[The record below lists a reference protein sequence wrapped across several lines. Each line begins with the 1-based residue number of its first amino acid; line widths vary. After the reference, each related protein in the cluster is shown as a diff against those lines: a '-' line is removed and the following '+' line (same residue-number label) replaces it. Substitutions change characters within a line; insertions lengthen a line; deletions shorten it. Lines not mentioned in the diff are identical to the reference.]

1 MQTHRSRK
9 EAMFHTHSAGWL
21 AALLPLAAALGA
33 TSAAHA
39 LPMGSVDT
47 WMVMG
52 DGAARSSEVAANRA
66 LTPRD
71 ALGIVAG
78 RWRAE
83 PEAGGRAREFGG
95 LTYTRL
101 VQRWNLPHAQA
112 NLWFVG
118 AAGGLRAEGI
128 GGTRAMG
135 SVAVLADYETT
146 RVYFGAG
153 AKTMRS
159 SPAKQDTLYA
169 RAGFSFYEAEYDEI
183 QPWLIGEVKRQRDG
197 IAKTETAAWLRLIHK
212 RYFVELGADDEG
224 RARFNFMFN
233 FW

>member
-1 MQTHRSRK
+1 MRRLWIT
-9 EAMFHTHSAGWL
+9 AI
-21 AALLPLAAALGA
+21 A
-33 TSAAHA
+33 TLTASAAHA

-52 DGAARSSEVAANRA
+52 DFAARSSELAANRA

-71 ALGIVAG
+71 AVGVVAG

-118 AAGGLRAEGI
+118 AAGGLRAEGA
-128 GGTRAMG
+128 GSGTRPMG
-135 SVAVLADYETT
+135 AAAVMADYETT
-146 RVYFGAG
+146 RVYFGG
-153 AKTMRS
+153 TLKTMRS

-169 RAGFSFYEAEYDEI
+169 RAGFSFYEAEYNEI
-183 QPWLIGEVKRQRDG
+183 QPWLIGEAKRQRDG

>member
-1 MQTHRSRK
+1 MRW
-9 EAMFHTHSAGWL
+9 AAAAAWL
-21 AALLPLAAALGA
+21 AAG
-33 TSAAHA
+33 TAHA

-52 DGAARSSEVAANRA
+52 DFAARSNELATNYAVTRN
-66 LTPRD
+66 D
-71 ALGIVAG
+71 ALGGIAG

-83 PEAGGRAREFGG
+83 PDAGGRSREFGG

-118 AAGGLRAEGI
+118 ALGGLRAEGSND
-128 GGTRAMG
+128 GTKPMG
-135 SVAVLADYETT
+135 LVSVLADYETT
-146 RVYFGAG
+146 RVYLGAG
-153 AKTMRS
+153 LKTLRS
-159 SPAKQDTLYA
+159 SPARQDTAYA
-169 RAGFSFYEAEYDEI
+169 RAGFSFYEVDYDEI

-197 IAKTETAAWLRLIHK
+197 VAKTETAAWMRLIHK
-212 RYFVELGADDEG
+212 RYFVELGADDAG
-224 RARFNFMFN
+224 RARFNFMLN

>member
-1 MQTHRSRK
+1 MRRVV
-9 EAMFHTHSAGWL
+9 L
-21 AALLPLAAALGA
+21 ATAAALVAGG
-33 TSAAHA
+33 AHA

-52 DGAARSSEVAANRA
+52 DFAARSNELAVNYA
-66 LTPRD
+66 LARHD
-71 ALGIVAG
+71 ALGGIAG

-83 PEAGGRAREFGG
+83 SEAGGRAREFGG

-118 AAGGLRAEGI
+118 AVGGLRAEGSHE
-128 GGTRAMG
+128 GTRPMG
-135 SVAVLADYETT
+135 LVSVLADYETT
-146 RVYFGAG
+146 RVYLGAG
-153 AKTMRS
+153 LKTLRS
-159 SPAKQDTLYA
+159 SPARQDTAYA
-169 RAGFSFYEAEYDEI
+169 RAGFSFYEVDYDEL

-197 IAKTETAAWLRLIHK
+197 VAKTETAAWLRLIHK
-212 RYFVELGADDEG
+212 RYFVELGADDAG

>member
-1 MQTHRSRK
+1 MRRET
-9 EAMFHTHSAGWL
+9 
-21 AALLPLAAALGA
+21 ALMLRLPIVAAALHGA
-33 TSAAHA
+33 GTAHA

-47 WMVMG
+47 WMAMG
-52 DGAARSSEVAANRA
+52 DFAARSSELALNYA
-66 LTPRD
+66 LTRHD
-71 ALGIVAG
+71 ALGGVVG

-83 PEAGGRAREFGG
+83 PGAGGRAREFGG

-118 AAGGLRAEGI
+118 AVGGLRAEG
-128 GGTRAMG
+128 GSDGTRPMG
-135 SVAVLADYETT
+135 AASVLADDETT
-146 RVYFGAG
+146 RAYLGG
-153 AKTMRS
+153 GLKTLRA
-159 SPAKQDTLYA
+159 SPARQDSAYA
-169 RAGFSFYEAEYDEI
+169 RAGFSFYKVDYDEI

-197 IAKTETAAWLRLIHK
+197 LAKTETAAWLRLIHK
-212 RYFVELGADDEG
+212 RYFVELGADDAG

>member
-1 MQTHRSRK
+1 VTART
-9 EAMFHTHSAGWL
+9 A
-21 AALLPLAAALGA
+21 LAAAAALCTAG
-33 TSAAHA
+33 AAHA

-52 DGAARSSEVAANRA
+52 DFAARSNELAVNYA

-71 ALGIVAG
+71 ALGVVAG

-83 PEAGGRAREFGG
+83 PDAGGRSREFGG

-118 AAGGLRAEGI
+118 AAGGLRAEGS
-128 GGTRAMG
+128 GDGTQAMG
-135 SVAVLADYETT
+135 LLSVLADYETT
-146 RVYFGAG
+146 RVYLGAG
-153 AKTMRS
+153 LKALRA
-159 SPAKQDTLYA
+159 SPVKQDTVYA
-169 RAGFSFYEAEYDEI
+169 RAGFSFYEVEYDEI